1 MTDSDMHCAIAGRQ
15 VDPGPAS
22 ALQSRSLVMKNRAA
36 QLPLH
41 KLPSGTRAVVERI
54 DGADAGI
61 QRLMAM
67 GLCVG
72 REVEVVRQGNP
83 LILRMLGARIG
94 VSGRVAKHILV
105 TRT

>member
-1 MTDSDMHCAIAGRQ
+1 MMDTVAHMRLHSIATSH
-15 VDPGPAS
+15 V
-22 ALQSRSLVMKNRAA
+22 NRCR
-36 QLPLH
+36 LDE
-41 KLPSGTRAVVERI
+41 LPSGTRAVVQRI

-83 LILRMLGARIG
+83 LIVRLLGARIG

>member
-1 MTDSDMHCAIAGRQ
+1 
-15 VDPGPAS
+15 
-22 ALQSRSLVMKNRAA
+22 MKHATEEHN
-36 QLPLH
+36 LC
-41 KLPSGTRAVVERI
+41 KIPSGTRAIVHRI
-54 DGADAGI
+54 DAQDVAV

-94 VSGRVAKHILV
+94 IAGRVAKHIIV
-105 TRT
+105 ARP